1 MSSGRSHSDADLEA
15 WQITQFPHSSMT
27 PGLRGSRGFVRV
39 AMVPHAA
46 TTCGSWL
53 ASDGGESVNTS
64 GNDIAPSRGKLAPT
78 NAAIA
83 PPLWELAC
91 QRWRWVSQYIR
102 R

>member
-46 TTCGSWL
+46 T
-53 ASDGGESVNTS
+53 N
-64 GNDIAPSRGKLAPT
+64 
-78 NAAIA
+78 
-83 PPLWELAC
+83 LWELAC
-91 QRWRWVSQYIR
+91 QRWR
-102 R
+102 

>member
-15 WQITQFPHSSMT
+15 WQITQSPHSSMT

-46 TTCGSWL
+46 T
-53 ASDGGESVNTS
+53 N
-64 GNDIAPSRGKLAPT
+64 
-78 NAAIA
+78 
-83 PPLWELAC
+83 LWELAC

-102 R
+102 Q

>member
-46 TTCGSWL
+46 T
-53 ASDGGESVNTS
+53 N
-64 GNDIAPSRGKLAPT
+64 
-78 NAAIA
+78 
-83 PPLWELAC
+83 LWELAC

-102 R
+102 Q